1 MALHRKDIT
10 AVSNVQ
16 VPTGGEDAIRVLLQ
30 SVVQAAIEAEFERF
44 VGVGRWERGAAR
56 RGWRNGSKPRQLK
69 TRVGTLEL
77 RIPKDREGRFQP
89 ALFGRYQRSEQA
101 LVLALVEMYIAGVS
115 TRKVSGIVEELC
127 GFSISASQVSALTK
141 KLDRELEAWR
151 TRSLSEQTTP
161 YLVLDAHYEK
171 VRVDGHVRSVAVLRA
186 MGVRESGHREH
197 LGVWTGAAESAAT
210 WQTVCQDLLER
221 GVRGV
226 RLIVSD
232 EHAGLRQALQR
243 AFPEAA
249 HQRCQVHYLRNLFGQ
264 TTPERFQAIR
274 DGLREVWDSATREAA
289 LARVRALIDQVE
301 VISPRAARWI
311 EESIEETLAVFELP
325 TALERQRLRSTNGLE
340 HDHAEIRRRTRVIR
354 IFPNENSLIRLASAL
369 SIERNEQWARTR
381 YLLVSEAARTER
393 RWQKIKRAS

>member
-1 MALHRKDIT
+1 M
-10 AVSNVQ
+10 
-16 VPTGGEDAIRVLLQ
+16 
-30 SVVQAAIEAEFERF
+30 VQAAIEAEFDRF

-89 ALFGRYQRSEQA
+89 ALFARYQRSEQA

-141 KLDRELEAWR
+141 KLDRALEEWR
-151 TRSLSEQTTP
+151 SRVLSEQTTP

-171 VRVDGHVRSVAVLRA
+171 VRLDGHVRSVAVLRV

-197 LGVWTGAAESAAT
+197 LGVWTAAAESAAT
-210 WQTVCQDLLER
+210 WQTVCQDLLDR

-264 TTPERFQAIR
+264 TTPERFQTIR
-274 DGLREVWDSATREAA
+274 EGLREVWDSATREAA
-289 LARVRALIDQVE
+289 QARVRALIDQVE
-301 VISPRAARWI
+301 AMSPRAARWI

-354 IFPNENSLIRLASAL
+354 IFPNEDSLIHLASAL

-393 RWQKIKRAS
+393 SWQKLKRAS